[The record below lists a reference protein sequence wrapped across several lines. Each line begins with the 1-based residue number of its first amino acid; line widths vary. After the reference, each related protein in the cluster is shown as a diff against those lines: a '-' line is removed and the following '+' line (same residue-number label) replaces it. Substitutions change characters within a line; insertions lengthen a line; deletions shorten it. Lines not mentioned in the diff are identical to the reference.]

1 MEKQPVHIEC
11 IYAEDSDIRQILQ
24 RSFSLYLDRV
34 LAEGTEKPYNRHDE
48 WSLISGGRLCT

>member
-1 MEKQPVHIEC
+1 MEKQPIYIEC
-11 IYAEDSDIRQILQ
+11 AYAEDGDIEQILH

-48 WSLISGGRLCT
+48 WPLISGGRLCT